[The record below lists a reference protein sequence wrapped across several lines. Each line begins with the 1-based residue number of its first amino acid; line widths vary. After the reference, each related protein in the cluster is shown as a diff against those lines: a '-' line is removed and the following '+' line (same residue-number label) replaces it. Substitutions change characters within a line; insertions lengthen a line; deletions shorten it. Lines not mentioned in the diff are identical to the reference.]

1 MIYYQK
7 AVQKV
12 FETKY
17 YSAFNLTPDP
27 SPVERGALG
36 AKKPPLCR
44 RGGWG

>member
-1 MIYYQK
+1 VKAEIYCINRC
-7 AVQKV
+7 A
-12 FETKY
+12 TTNY
-17 YSAFNLTPDP
+17 YFMKNLTPDP